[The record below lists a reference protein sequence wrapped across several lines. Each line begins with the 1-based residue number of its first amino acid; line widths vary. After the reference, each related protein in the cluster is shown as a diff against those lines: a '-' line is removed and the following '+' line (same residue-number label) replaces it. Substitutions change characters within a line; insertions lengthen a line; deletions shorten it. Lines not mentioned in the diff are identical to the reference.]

1 MKKLALYPVE
11 KIDELT
17 SPEAHEDISILSSA
31 VNIFTDFKKV
41 IPLVIESNASA
52 VEVESLMQKSH
63 VRLKLVV
70 NHKNEFL
77 GLISFESLHNQ
88 EILKRVAEGHQREQL
103 KVIDFMIPKDQLK
116 AIDYDDL
123 SYAKIG
129 DVIETLK
136 SAGQQHCLVLDRQQ
150 HAIRGV
156 LSANDIARRL
166 KLAVDVS
173 TPNSFAAIFDVISKI
188 QQPAV
193 LKTPQP
199 HF

>member
-17 SPEAHEDISILSSA
+17 SPEAHEDISVLSSA

-41 IPLVIESNASA
+41 TPLVIESNSSA

-63 VRLKLVV
+63 VKLKLVI
-70 NHKNEFL
+70 NKNNEFL

-103 KVIDFMIPKDQLK
+103 TVTDFMIPKDRLK

-123 SYAKIG
+123 IYAKIG

-136 SAGQQHCLVLDRQQ
+136 SAGQQHCLVVDRKH

-173 TPNSFAAIFDVISKI
+173 TPTSFATIFDVISKI
-188 QQPAV
+188 QQPAIINR
-193 LKTPQP
+193 Q
-199 HF
+199 